1 MRLWRSP
8 KGDISKKIPPDHTV
22 AKYLGFLPAIAS
34 LLAQAR
40 RAGAPQDLL
49 ESALDL
55 LNPKY
60 LATALQRSRYRLE
73 EIGMAE
79 SLSFKQG

>member
-8 KGDISKKIPPDHTV
+8 KGDISKKIPPDYAV
-22 AKYLGFLPAIAS
+22 AKYLGF
-34 LLAQAR
+34 
-40 RAGAPQDLL
+40 APQYLL
-49 ESALDL
+49 ESALEL

-60 LATALQRSRYRLE
+60 FATALQRNRYRLE